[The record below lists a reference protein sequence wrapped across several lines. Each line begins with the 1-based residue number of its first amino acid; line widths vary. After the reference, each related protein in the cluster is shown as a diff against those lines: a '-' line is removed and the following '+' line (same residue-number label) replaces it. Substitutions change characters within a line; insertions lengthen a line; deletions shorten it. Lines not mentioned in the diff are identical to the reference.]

1 MNTDNERRAFEEVA
15 KSKPIEGKPKRKHPW
30 RTFAPGYL
38 QDNDRSFTH
47 PSLPGKLSRPI

>member
-1 MNTDNERRAFEEVA
+1 MGEAEIDMKLKT
-15 KSKPIEGKPKRKHPW
+15 KPIKGKVKRKHPW